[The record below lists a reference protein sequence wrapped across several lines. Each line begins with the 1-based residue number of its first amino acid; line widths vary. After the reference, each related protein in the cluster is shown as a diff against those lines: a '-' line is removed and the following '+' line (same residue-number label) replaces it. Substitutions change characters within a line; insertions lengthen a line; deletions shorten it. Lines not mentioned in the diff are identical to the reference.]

1 MMTKRTI
8 QQTAIETNL
17 SIDTLRYYERIG
29 LIVGIARAPNGHRR
43 YSDADIIWIGFLKQ
57 LRATGMSIAD
67 MQTFAELR
75 KQGDSTVA
83 DRCAILNSHRESL
96 VNQIQQLEQFID
108 VIDGKIARHQR
119 TLSQHKANIPS

>member
-1 MMTKRTI
+1 MMTERTI

-17 SIDTLRYYERIG
+17 SVDTLRYYERIG
-29 LIVGIARAPNGHRR
+29 LIVDIERAPNGHRR

-83 DRCAILNSHRESL
+83 QRRDMLSSHRESL
-96 VNQIQQLEQFID
+96 INQIQQLEQFID

-119 TLSQHKANIPS
+119 TLSQLKETSS